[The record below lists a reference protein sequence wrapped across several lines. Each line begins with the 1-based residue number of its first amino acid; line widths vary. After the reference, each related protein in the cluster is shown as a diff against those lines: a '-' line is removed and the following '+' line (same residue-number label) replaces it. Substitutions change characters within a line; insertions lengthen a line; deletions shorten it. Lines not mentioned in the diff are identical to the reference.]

1 MMIVSIFYGLCFV
14 ILATRKDVGVKVMAG
29 LCLAYLF
36 LEHVIFWFYAQA
48 AVFDITLYFTTAWAL
63 DSILLFVVGCCIRG
77 KRQIAVVALSIPLML
92 VQVFAIQYPYLF
104 PDWIYTFAVQDA
116 HRYFIEMFIFVY
128 AWKDN
133 KVAEWF
139 RTGTVLALVLA
150 AHLV

>member
-1 MMIVSIFYGLCFV
+1 MMTVSILYGLCFI
-14 ILATRKDVGVKVMAG
+14 ILATRNGGGVKVIAG

-36 LEHVIFWFYAQA
+36 LEYVIFWFYAQA
-48 AVFDITLYFTTAWAL
+48 AFFDITLYFTTAWAL
-63 DSILLFVVGCCIRG
+63 DSILLFVVGLSIRG
-77 KRQIAVVALSIPLML
+77 KRQIAIVALSIPLML

-104 PDWIYTFAVQDA
+104 QDWIYTFAVQDA
-116 HRYFIEMFIFVY
+116 HRYFIEVFIFVY

-133 KVAEWF
+133 KVAEWI